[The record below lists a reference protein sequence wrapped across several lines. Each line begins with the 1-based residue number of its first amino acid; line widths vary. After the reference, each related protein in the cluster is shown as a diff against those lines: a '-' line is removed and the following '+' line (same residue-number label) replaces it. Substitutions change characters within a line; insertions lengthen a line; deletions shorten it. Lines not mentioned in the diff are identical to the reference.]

1 MKIFSIPDQK
11 PARKDKVF
19 MTTTQINIV
28 RKHLKKG
35 KSITSLQAFKMAN
48 PITRLSSIIHR
59 LRGEGMKI
67 KTIKMKGKNG
77 STYAKYKL

>member
-1 MKIFSIPDQK
+1 
-11 PARKDKVF
+11 

-28 RKHLKKG
+28 RKHLNKG

-48 PITRLSSIIHR
+48 PITRLSAIIHR

-67 KTIKMKGKNG
+67 KTVWEVSKKGKR
-77 STYAKYKL
+77 YAKYTL

>member
-1 MKIFSIPDQK
+1 
-11 PARKDKVF
+11 

-28 RKHLKKG
+28 RKHLNKG

-67 KTIKMKGKNG
+67 KTVWEVSKKGKRF
-77 STYAKYKL
+77 AKYEL

>member
-1 MKIFSIPDQK
+1 
-11 PARKDKVF
+11 

-28 RKHLKKG
+28 RKHLNKG

-67 KTIKMKGKNG
+67 KTIWEVSKKGKRF
-77 STYAKYKL
+77 AKYEL

>member
-1 MKIFSIPDQK
+1 
-11 PARKDKVF
+11 

-48 PITRLSSIIHR
+48 PITRLSAIIHR

-67 KTIKMKGKNG
+67 KTIWEVSKKGKRF
-77 STYAKYKL
+77 AKYEL

>member
-1 MKIFSIPDQK
+1 
-11 PARKDKVF
+11 
-19 MTTTQINIV
+19 MTPTQINIV
-28 RKHLKKG
+28 RKHLNKG

-67 KTIKMKGKNG
+67 KTVWEVSKKGKRF
-77 STYAKYKL
+77 AKYEL

>member
-1 MKIFSIPDQK
+1 
-11 PARKDKVF
+11 
-19 MTTTQINIV
+19 MTTTQTNIV
-28 RKHLKKG
+28 RKHLNKG

-67 KTIKMKGKNG
+67 KTIWEVSKKGKRF
-77 STYAKYKL
+77 AKYTL

>member
-1 MKIFSIPDQK
+1 
-11 PARKDKVF
+11 

-28 RKHLKKG
+28 RKHLNKG

-67 KTIKMKGKNG
+67 KTKIKTVWEVSKKGKRF
-77 STYAKYKL
+77 AKYEL